1 MKTAEIL
8 DYAKEQ
14 DIRLWVDG
22 DLLKFDAPKEAATPT
37 FRNALKQHK
46 PELIDALTD
55 LHEAREERAAIL
67 EYDQEFT
74 HKEAD
79 AEAARRINHVFCGTC
94 IYWTGNSPCGAGFV
108 TTGDDPQYPDIP
120 WRICPSHTLKW
131 KH

>member
-1 MKTAEIL
+1 MNTVEIL

-22 DLLKFDAPKEAATPT
+22 DLLKFDAPKEAVPPT

-46 PELIDALTD
+46 PELIDALSD

-67 EYDQEFT
+67 EYDQGFT
-74 HKEAD
+74 RKEAD
-79 AEAARRINHVFCGTC
+79 AEAVKRINRVSCSTC
-94 IYWTGNSPCGAGFV
+94 ANWIGENPCGAGRQTSGSYDGGKV
-108 TTGDDPQYPDIP
+108 RTCTV
-120 WRICPSHTLKW
+120 HTPKW